1 MTTNLVHQLE
11 GKNEERNTKTFPSFF
26 SLQNSGSFS
35 VVKLGTEKKT
45 KKKVAVKIIKKKG
58 IRVEKLAREI
68 GVMKKVR
75 KKKKFPHNEIL
86 RNWFSETHKNSCATP
101 IFWNCMMSTK
111 ITMLFTLSC
120 SWQMV
125 ENCSTR

>member
-75 KKKKFPHNEIL
+75 KKRNFRIMKF
-86 RNWFSETHKNSCATP
+86 
-101 IFWNCMMSTK
+101 
-111 ITMLFTLSC
+111 
-120 SWQMV
+120 
-125 ENCSTR
+125 